1 MLISTKE
8 YYSKTSGHVCI
19 RSVGQGES
27 LSLPSPYTASFQA
40 LSVNAF
46 SVTYPRRKAGRCLDN
61 LGVHMREH
69 FCIFE
74 KFTRSTEII
83 YK

>member
-1 MLISTKE
+1 MGVFSISLKK
-8 YYSKTSGHVCI
+8 SRGDLCLAPI
-19 RSVGQGES
+19 RR
-27 LSLPSPYTASFQA
+27 LSRPF
-40 LSVNAF
+40 SVNAF
-46 SVTYPRRKAGRCLDN
+46 SVTYPKRTAGRRLEN
-61 LGVHMREH
+61 LGVRMREH